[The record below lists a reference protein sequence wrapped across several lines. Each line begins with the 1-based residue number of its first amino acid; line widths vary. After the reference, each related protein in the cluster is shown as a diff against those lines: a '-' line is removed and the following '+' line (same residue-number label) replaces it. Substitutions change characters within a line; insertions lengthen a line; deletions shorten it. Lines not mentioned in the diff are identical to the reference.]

1 VEDLTLY
8 LVEPN
13 SNNTELA
20 LAYQLFKDTQ
30 QDNLEYIYR
39 GKFNT
44 DITDNILS
52 LAEESLRLS
61 EQKLSIK
68 KRVYFVMVEG
78 LQNITRHQ
86 DITAKNI
93 PVKPGLF
100 VLQRKMNSYFITTG
114 NLIEKRNISIL
125 KGQLEKVNSLTK
137 DELNEYYKTHLND
150 GGYSGKGG
158 AGLGLIEIA
167 RKSKGSLAFD
177 FRKIKGKYY
186 YFYLLTEIPFSE
198 TDEENNSQIGTVN
211 NSLQNIKD
219 LHDILNKEQITLNYS
234 GIFNQENLVNLLGII
249 EKQMM
254 GTLITKNKTFNVMVE
269 MLQNLV
275 KHADHFKINQVMGN
289 HGIFFITEN
298 DEEFILT
305 TGNYVKNEKSNDLAN
320 HLFHVNSLDTKGL
333 NAFYNRNLLNTEK
346 ETKRIGAGLGIID
359 MRLKS
364 QEKLDYKF
372 EKVDDQ
378 YSFFTLRIHIK
389 KSENKLEKYFFEGSD
404 DRPMI
409 ELNPIGNKFV
419 FKGRSIPENAFD
431 FYKPVIDWIDL
442 YSKNPNAISLFEFRF
457 DHLNTHSTQQ
467 IMKILQRLD
476 KFPGDSKVKIEWFY
490 NKDDTDMLEIGNRL
504 KEILGVDL
512 KFVEEFNS

>member
-1 VEDLTLY
+1 VEQDNKKL
-8 LVEPN
+8 
-13 SNNTELA
+13 ELA

-86 DITAKNI
+86 DITAENI

-100 VLQRKMNSYFITTG
+100 VLQRKKTSYYITTG
-114 NLIEKRNISIL
+114 NLIEKRNISLL
-125 KGQLEKVNSLTK
+125 KNQLEKVNSLSK
-137 DELNEYYKTHLND
+137 EELDEFYKAHLTD
-150 GGYSGKGG
+150 GGFSGKGG

-167 RKSKGSLAFD
+167 RKSKGSLAYD

-198 TDEENNSQIGTVN
+198 NGVEEISSSTIES
-211 NSLQNIKD
+211 SLQNIKE

-234 GIFNQENLVNLLGII
+234 GIFNQENLMNLLGII

-275 KHADHFKINQVMGN
+275 KHADHYQLNQVYGN

-298 DEEFILT
+298 DSEFILT
-305 TGNYVKNEKSNDLAN
+305 TGNYVKNQKSNDLAN
-320 HLFHVNSLDTKGL
+320 HLFHVNSLDTSGL
-333 NAFYNRNLLNTEK
+333 NALYNRNLLNTERESK
-346 ETKRIGAGLGIID
+346 HLGAGLGIID

-364 QEKLDYKF
+364 QEKLDYFF
-372 EKVDDQ
+372 EKVDEMF
-378 YSFFTLRIHIK
+378 SFFTLRIHIK
-389 KSENKLEKYFFEGSD
+389 KAHQKLEKYLHESTH
-404 DRPMI
+404 DRPFI
-409 ELNPIGNKFV
+409 ELNPLENKFV

-431 FYKPVIDWIDL
+431 FYKPVIEWIED
-442 YSKNPNAISLFEFRF
+442 YSKNPNPVSLFEFRF
-457 DHLNTHSTQQ
+457 EHINTHSTQQ
-467 IMKILQRLD
+467 IMKVLQRLN
-476 KFPGDSKVKIEWFY
+476 KFPGDSKVKINWFY
-490 NKDDTDMLEIGNRL
+490 NKEDTDMFEIGNRL

-512 KFVEEFNS
+512 KFVEEESV

>member
-1 VEDLTLY
+1 VESEKNKPDL
-8 LVEPN
+8 
-13 SNNTELA
+13 S

-61 EQKLSIK
+61 EQKLAIK

-100 VLQRKMNSYFITTG
+100 VLQRKRNSYFITTG

-125 KGQLEKVNSLTK
+125 KSQLQKVNALTK
-137 DELNEYYKTHLND
+137 DELNDYYKTHLTD
-150 GGYSGKGG
+150 GGFSGKGG

-198 TDEENNSQIGTVN
+198 NEESSNQQTSIDA
-211 NSLQNIKD
+211 SLQNIKE
-219 LHDILNKEQITLNYS
+219 LHDILNKEHITLNYS
-234 GIFNQENLVNLLGII
+234 GIFNQDNLVSLLGII

-275 KHADHFKINQVMGN
+275 KHADHYNLNQVYGN

-298 DEEFILT
+298 DDEFILT
-305 TGNYVKNEKSNDLAN
+305 TGNYIKNEKSNDLAN

-333 NAFYNRNLLNTEK
+333 NAMYNRNLLNTER
-346 ETKRIGAGLGIID
+346 ESKRIGAGLGIID

-364 QEKLDYKF
+364 QEKLDYNF

-378 YSFFTLRIHIK
+378 FSFFTLRIHVK
-389 KSENKLEKYFFEGSD
+389 KSEHKLEKFYFEGSED
-404 DRPMI
+404 KPFI
-409 ELNPIGNKFV
+409 ELNPLENKFL
-419 FKGRSIPENAFD
+419 FKGRSIPENAYD
-431 FYKPVIDWIDL
+431 FYKPVIDWIDD
-442 YSKNPNAISLFEFRF
+442 YVKNPNAISVFEFKF
-457 DHLNTHSTQQ
+457 EHLNTHSTQQ

-476 KFPGDSKVKIEWFY
+476 KFPGDSKVKIKWYYF
-490 NKDDTDMLEIGNRL
+490 KDDTDMLEIGNRL
-504 KEILGVDL
+504 IEILGVDL
-512 KFVEEFNS
+512 KFIEENNH

>member
-1 VEDLTLY
+1 MINFVEA
-8 LVEPN
+8 V
-13 SNNTELA
+13 SNKQEISLA
-20 LAYQLFKDTQ
+20 FQLFKDTQ

-86 DITAKNI
+86 DITTENI

-100 VLQRKMNSYFITTG
+100 VLQRKKNSYFITTG
-114 NLIEKRNISIL
+114 NLIEKKNIGIL
-125 KGQLEKVNSLTK
+125 KSQLEKVNSLTK
-137 DELNEYYKTHLND
+137 QELDEYYMANLTD
-150 GGYSGKGG
+150 GGFSGKGG

-177 FRKIKGKYY
+177 FRKIKGKFY
-186 YFYLLTEIPFSE
+186 YFYLLTEIPFY
-198 TDEENNSQIGTVN
+198 ENEPSLSQNGTAES
-211 NSLQNIKD
+211 SLQNIKE

-275 KHADHFKINQVMGN
+275 KHADQFKLNQITGN
-289 HGIFFITEN
+289 YGIFFITEN
-298 DEEFILT
+298 SEEFILT
-305 TGNYVKNEKSNDLAN
+305 SGNYILNERVNDLAN

-364 QEKLDYKF
+364 QEKLDYHF
-372 EKVDDQ
+372 ERVDQ
-378 YSFFTLRIHIK
+378 QFSFFTLRIHIK
-389 KSENKLEKYFFEGSD
+389 KSEHKPDKYFYQGTE

-409 ELNPIGNKFV
+409 ELSPLENRFV

-442 YSKNPNAISLFEFRF
+442 YSKNPNALSTFEFRF
-457 DHLNTHSTQQ
+457 EHINTHSTQQ

-476 KFPGDSKVKIEWFY
+476 KFPGDTKVKLKWY
-490 NKDDTDMLEIGNRL
+490 YPKDDTDMLDIGNRL

-512 KFVEEFNS
+512 KFIEDSNP

>member
-1 VEDLTLY
+1 MEVIVEKKKPDL
-8 LVEPN
+8 
-13 SNNTELA
+13 S

-86 DITAKNI
+86 DITTKDI
-93 PVKPGLF
+93 PIKPGLF
-100 VLQRKMNSYFITTG
+100 VLQRKQNSYYITTG
-114 NLIEKRNISIL
+114 NLIEKRNINEL
-125 KGQLEKVNSLTK
+125 KSQLEKVNRLSK
-137 DELNEYYKTHLND
+137 DELNEYYKTHLID
-150 GGYSGKGG
+150 GGFSGKGG

-167 RKSKGSLAFD
+167 RKSKGSLAYD

-198 TDEENNSQIGTVN
+198 SLEKENNKSIDF
-211 NSLQNIKD
+211 SLQNIKD
-219 LHDILNKEQITLNYS
+219 LHDILNKEHITLNYS

-249 EKQMM
+249 EKQMK
-254 GTLITKNKTFNVMVE
+254 GTLITKIKTFNVMVE

-275 KHADHFKINQVMGN
+275 KHADHFQLNHVVGN

-298 DEEFILT
+298 EKEFVLT
-305 TGNYVKNEKSNDLAN
+305 SGNYLKNERVNDLAN
-320 HLFHVNSLDTKGL
+320 HLFHVNAIDNNGL
-333 NAFYNRNLLNTEK
+333 NTLYNKNLLNSERK
-346 ETKRIGAGLGIID
+346 DKRFGAGLGIID

-364 QEKLDYKF
+364 SEKLDYFF
-372 EKVDDQ
+372 EKIDEQ

-389 KSENKLEKYFFEGSD
+389 KNEPKIDRLFVEGKE
-404 DRPMI
+404 DRPEIDM
-409 ELNPIGNKFV
+409 NPAENV
-419 FKGRSIPENAFD
+419 FLIKGRSIPENAYD
-431 FYKPVIDWIDL
+431 FYQPVIDWLDN
-442 YSKNPNAISLFEFRF
+442 YMKNPNSLSIFEFRF
-457 DHLNTHSTQQ
+457 EHLNTHSTQQ
-467 IMKILQRLD
+467 IMKILQKL
-476 KFPGDSKVKIEWFY
+476 KKLLNDSKAKIKWYY
-490 NKDDTDMLEIGNRL
+490 NKDDNDMLELGSRL
-504 KEILGVDL
+504 KELIDVDIR
-512 KFVEEFNS
+512 FIEEINHK

>member
-1 VEDLTLY
+1 VEQDRIKQD
-8 LVEPN
+8 
-13 SNNTELA
+13 LA

-86 DITAKNI
+86 DISAKNF

-100 VLQRKMNSYFITTG
+100 VLQRKCSSYFITTG
-114 NLIEKRNISIL
+114 NLIEKRNINIL
-125 KGQLEKVNSLTK
+125 KNQIEKVNLLSK
-137 DELNEYYKTHLND
+137 DELNEYYKLHLSS
-150 GGYSGKGG
+150 GGFSGKGG

-167 RKSKGSLAFD
+167 RKSKGSLSYD

-186 YFYLLTEIPFSE
+186 FFYLLSEIPFS
-198 TDEENNSQIGTVN
+198 DEEIDDAQNSTN
-211 NSLQNIKD
+211 SSLQNIKD
-219 LHDILNKEQITLNYS
+219 LHDILNKENITLNYS

-275 KHADHFKINQVMGN
+275 KHADQYRLNQVLGN

-305 TGNYVKNEKSNDLAN
+305 TGNYVKNEKTIDLAN
-320 HLFHVNSLDTKGL
+320 HLFHVNSLDIKGL
-333 NAFYNRNLLNTEK
+333 NAFYNKNLMNIENENK
-346 ETKRIGAGLGIID
+346 KIGAGLGIID
-359 MRLKS
+359 IRLKS
-364 QEKLDYKF
+364 MEKLDYNF
-372 EKVDDQ
+372 EPVDDQ
-378 YSFFTLRIHIK
+378 FSFFTFRIHIK
-389 KSENKLEKYFFEGSD
+389 KAEHKLQKFLLQETH
-404 DRPMI
+404 DRPYI
-409 ELNPIGNKFV
+409 ELNPQENKFI

-431 FYKPVIDWIDL
+431 FYKPIVDWIEE
-442 YSKNPNAISLFEFRF
+442 YSKNPNAISVFEFKF
-457 DHLNTHSTQQ
+457 EHINTHSTQQ
-467 IMKILQRLD
+467 IMKILQKIN
-476 KFPGDSKVKIEWFY
+476 KFPGDSKVKLKWVYSKE
-490 NKDDTDMLEIGNRL
+490 DTDMLEIGNRL

-512 KFVEEFNS
+512 KFIEESNP

>member
-1 VEDLTLY
+1 
-8 LVEPN
+8 VEPD
-13 SNNTELA
+13 SKKQILA

-100 VLQRKMNSYFITTG
+100 VLQRKRTSYFITTG
-114 NLIEKRNISIL
+114 NLIEKRNINIL
-125 KGQLEKVNSLTK
+125 KNQLEKVNSLNK
-137 DELNEYYKTHLND
+137 EELNEYYKIHLND
-150 GGYSGKGG
+150 GGFSGKGG

-177 FRKIKGKYY
+177 FRKIKGKFY
-186 YFYLLTEIPFSE
+186 YFYLLTEIPFS
-198 TDEENNSQIGTVN
+198 DEDVEVQQASTTES
-211 NSLQNIKD
+211 SLQNIED
-219 LHDILNKEQITLNYS
+219 LHDILNREHITLNYS

-275 KHADHFKINQVMGN
+275 KHADQYRVNEILGN

-305 TGNYVKNEKSNDLAN
+305 TGNYLKTEKTIDLAN

-333 NAFYNRNLLNTEK
+333 NALYNRNLLNTER
-346 ETKRIGAGLGIID
+346 ENKRIGAGLGIID

-364 QEKLDYKF
+364 QEKLDYNFEQVDGKF
-372 EKVDDQ
+372 
-378 YSFFTLRIHIK
+378 SFFTLRIHIK
-389 KSENKLEKYFFEGSD
+389 KSEQKLDKFLFEGAD
-404 DRPMI
+404 DKPYI
-409 ELNPIGNKFV
+409 ELNPLENKFL

-431 FYKPVIDWIDL
+431 FYKPVVDWIED
-442 YSKNPNAISLFEFRF
+442 YSKNPNAISVFEFRF
-457 DHLNTHSTQQ
+457 DHINTHSTQQ
-467 IMKILQRLD
+467 IMKILQKLN
-476 KFPGDSKVKIEWFY
+476 KFPGDSKVKMKWVY
-490 NKDDTDMLEIGNRL
+490 NKEDTDMLEIGNRL

-512 KFVEEFNS
+512 KFIEELNN

>member
-1 VEDLTLY
+1 VEQDKKKTI
-8 LVEPN
+8 
-13 SNNTELA
+13 LA

-52 LAEESLRLS
+52 LAEESLKLS

-100 VLQRKMNSYFITTG
+100 VLQRKKSSYFITTG

-125 KGQLEKVNSLTK
+125 KSQLQRVNALSK
-137 DELNEYYKTHLND
+137 DELNEFYKHHLND
-150 GGYSGKGG
+150 GGFSGKGG

-186 YFYLLTEIPFSE
+186 FFYLLNEIPFTE
-198 TDEENNSQIGTVN
+198 DESYIKQAVEADSSV
-211 NSLQNIKD
+211 QNIKD
-219 LHDILNKEQITLNYS
+219 LHDILNREQISLNYS
-234 GIFNQENLVNLLGII
+234 GIFNQDNLINLLGII
-249 EKQMM
+249 EKQMV
-254 GTLITKNKTFNVMVE
+254 GTLITRNKTFNVMVE

-275 KHADHFKINQVMGN
+275 KHADQYWINEVLGK
-289 HGIFFITEN
+289 HGIFFIIEN
-298 DEEFILT
+298 EDEFILT
-305 TGNYVKNEKSNDLAN
+305 TGNYIKKEKTIDLSN

-333 NAFYNRNLLNTEK
+333 NDFYNRNLMNTER
-346 ETKRIGAGLGIID
+346 ENKRLGAGLGIID

-364 QEKLDYKF
+364 LEKLDYNF
-372 EKVDDQ
+372 EKVDDNF
-378 YSFFTLRIHIK
+378 SFFTLRIHIK
-389 KSENKLEKYFFEGSD
+389 KSEFKIDKLILEGAD
-404 DRPMI
+404 DRPFV
-409 ELNPIGNKFV
+409 ELNPLENKFK
-419 FKGRSIPENAFD
+419 FYGRSIPENAYD
-431 FYKPVIDWIDL
+431 FYKPVLDWIED
-442 YSKNPNAISLFEFRF
+442 YSKNPNPVSIFEFKF
-457 DHLNTHSTQQ
+457 EHINTHSTQQ
-467 IMKILQRLD
+467 IMKILQKLS
-476 KFPGDSKVKIEWFY
+476 KFPGDSKVRLHWVYK
-490 NKDDTDMLEIGNRL
+490 KDDSDMLETGNRL
-504 KEILGVDL
+504 KEILAVDL
-512 KFVEEFNS
+512 KFIEETF